1 MASFLDR
8 TIRRVSSLHRALST
22 ADEAQA
28 EGGPNRGNGVH
39 RSAAQPREERSFG
52 DRRAHL
58 RDIDWLPTE
67 RRFQKFI
74 DLYLFAV
81 DASLRGGA
89 GQCWQRAFCHDR
101 FPEPEKGV
109 ESLKEFCLHHFI
121 YEAGHVAASCA
132 VY

>member
-8 TIRRVSSLHRALST
+8 TIRKVSSLHRALST

-89 GQCWQRAFCHDR
+89 DRWWQRAFAYDR
-101 FPEPEKGV
+101 LPDPERGV
-109 ESLKEFCLHHFI
+109 EALKDFCLLRS
-121 YEAGHVAASCA
+121 GRRRGLSTGLRGS
-132 VY
+132 